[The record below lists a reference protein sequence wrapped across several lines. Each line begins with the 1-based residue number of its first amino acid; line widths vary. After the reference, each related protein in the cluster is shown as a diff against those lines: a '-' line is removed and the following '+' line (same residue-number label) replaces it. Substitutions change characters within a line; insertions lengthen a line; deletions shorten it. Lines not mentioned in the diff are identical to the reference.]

1 MNKKQLNV
9 WVLTSLVVGNM
20 VGSAIFMTPSTLA
33 LEASPAGSLLAWIL
47 TGLGVLFI
55 ALVYGIL
62 SIKRPEI
69 SGGPQIY
76 AKSLFEEGTERSR
89 LMGYFVTWGYYVA
102 NFIGNVAVITTFTGY
117 LSTFFPVMN
126 STLLLYKYGDIT
138 VTLGYLL
145 NFLVSSALLW
155 FVFAFILKGIQGAG
169 KLNLMATVAKVIG
182 FLLFILVTLFVIQT
196 QYFTPFT
203 ELQTAKGESVGLFGQ
218 VNSAAVTTMWAF
230 IGVESAVVFS
240 ARAKSGR
247 DIKRATIM
255 GLLIALFIYIAIT
268 VLVMGTLPRHELVHS
283 SKPLVDAL
291 SQVTGHAGGYI
302 LGLLALISLFGSSI
316 GWILLSAEVPYQSAK
331 QGFFLKSFAK
341 ENKNGTPV
349 VALVVTCLIGQLFL
363 LSIMSNS
370 ISEVFTFMTTLATLS
385 YLIPYIFASLYLLKI
400 VLSGKDYLHKQKE
413 RFSDG
418 IIAFIATLFSLW
430 IIKAGSEDLRTFL
443 YGLGMIIC
451 GLVLYPFIKR
461 SLK

>member
-1 MNKKQLNV
+1 MKKKQLNV

-33 LEASPAGSLLAWIL
+33 SEASPAGTLLAWIL

-62 SIKRPEI
+62 SIKKPEI

-76 AKSLFEEGTERSR
+76 AKALFEEGTERSR

-102 NFIGNVAVITTFTGY
+102 NFVGNVAVITTFTGY

-126 STLLLYKYGDIT
+126 SAKLIYKYGDTT

-155 FVFAFILKGIQGAG
+155 FVFVLILKGIQGAG
-169 KLNLMATVAKVIG
+169 KLNLIATAAKVIG
-182 FLLFILVTLFVIQT
+182 FLLFILATLFVIQT
-196 QYFTPFT
+196 QYYTPFT
-203 ELQTAKGESVGLFGQ
+203 ELQTNNHSVGLFGQ

-255 GLLIALFIYIAIT
+255 GLVIALFIYIAIT

-291 SQVTGHAGGYI
+291 SQVTGQAGGYI

-349 VALVVTCLIGQLFL
+349 VALVVTCVIGQLFL
-363 LSIMSNS
+363 LSIISNS
-370 ISEVFTFMTTLATLS
+370 ISEVFTFMTTVATLS

-413 RFSDG
+413 RLSDG
-418 IIAFIATLFSLW
+418 MIASIATLFSLW